1 MAEKDAIESLDK
13 IIEKLIPKAIQAVTR
28 TAKKV
33 EAKLL
38 RQHMSGHSDSSLGKR
53 TGAAARSLKADPAT
67 AKGTVVTSKI
77 TGGVNYL
84 RIHFTGGII
93 KAKKKFLTI
102 PTDFAKT
109 NAGVAKGRMVKE
121 GNTWTFLGMP
131 TFIAKG
137 VIFGKVGGS
146 NARSE
151 GIRQR
156 RAAGEK
162 VGKGQIIPLF
172 ILKNSVV
179 IKRRI
184 DPKVDIVDW
193 AKPVLTQELKKAG
206 LLKVG

>member
-84 RIHFTGGII
+84 RIHFTGDII

-137 VIFGKVGGS
+137 VIFGKVGGP

-162 VGKGQIIPLF
+162 ISKGQIIPLF

-184 DPKVDIVDW
+184 DPKTDIVDW
-193 AKPVLTQELKKAG
+193 ARPVLTQEIKKAG

>member
-193 AKPVLTQELKKAG
+193 ARPVLTQELKKAG

>member
-1 MAEKDAIESLDK
+1 MADKDAVESLDK
-13 IIEKLIPKAIQAVTR
+13 IINALIPKAIRAVTR

-38 RQHMSGHSDSSLGKR
+38 RQHMAGASDHSLAKR
-53 TGAAARSLKADPAT
+53 TGAAAKSLKAEPAT
-67 AKGTVVTSKI
+67 AQGTVVTSKI

-84 RIHFTGGII
+84 RIHFTGGTI
-93 KAKKKFLTI
+93 KAKKRFLTI

-109 NAGVAKGRMVKE
+109 NAGVAKGRMVNA
-121 GNTWTFLGMP
+121 GGQWTFLGMP

-137 VIFGKVGGS
+137 IIFGKVGGP

-151 GIRQR
+151 GVRQR

-162 VGKGQIIPLF
+162 MAKGTIIPLF

-184 DPKVDIVDW
+184 DPQVDIVQW
-193 AKPVLTQELKKAG
+193 AKPVLTEELKRAG
-206 LLKVG
+206 IIKVG

>member
-137 VIFGKVGGS
+137 VIFGKVGGP

-156 RAAGEK
+156 RATGEK

-184 DPKVDIVDW
+184 DPKTDIVDW
-193 AKPVLTQELKKAG
+193 ATPVLTQEIKKAG

>member
-13 IIEKLIPKAIQAVTR
+13 IIEKLISKAIQAVTR

-184 DPKVDIVDW
+184 DPKTDIVDW
-193 AKPVLTQELKKAG
+193 ARPVLTQELKKAG